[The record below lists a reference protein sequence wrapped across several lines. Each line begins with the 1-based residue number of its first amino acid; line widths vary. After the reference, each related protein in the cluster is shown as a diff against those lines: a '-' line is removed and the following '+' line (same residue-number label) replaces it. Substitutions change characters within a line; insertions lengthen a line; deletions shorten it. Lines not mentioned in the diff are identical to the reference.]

1 MTTVIRRSGT
11 LSLSSKVQ
19 ERRRTLSWQVTSG
32 MWSPPTDVYETD
44 LEYVVAVE
52 MAGMREGD
60 FEVVCDAGMLLISG
74 QRPDV
79 TERRA
84 YHQMEIH
91 FGKFSAAV
99 SLPGPVDLDHAAAEY
114 KDGFLVVTMPKLK
127 STNVKIEG

>member
-1 MTTVIRRSGT
+1 MTTVIRRQET
-11 LSLSSKVQ
+11 LSLGSRVQ
-19 ERRRTLSWQVTSG
+19 EHRRTLSWQVTSG
-32 MWSPPTDVYETD
+32 VWSPPTDVYETD

-52 MAGMREGD
+52 IAGMREGD
-60 FEVVCDAGMLLISG
+60 FEVIYDSGMLLISG

-99 SLPGPVDLDHAAAEY
+99 ALPGAVDLDHAAAEY
-114 KDGFLVVTMPKLK
+114 KDGFLLVKMPKLR
-127 STNVKIEG
+127 SANVKIEG